1 MSISMLLCILEVY
14 SFFLLHGVLSY
25 ECTLSLLDFH
35 FSLKAIYWFWE
46 SWVKFLMIF
55 EYSFHKQ
62 ICFNCMD
69 ICLNFFSSE
78 CL

>member
-1 MSISMLLCILEVY
+1 MSISTSFCILEAY
-14 SFFLLHGVLSY
+14 SFLLLHAVPLY
-25 ECTLSLLDFH
+25 ECTL
-35 FSLKAIYWFWE
+35 SLKAIYWFWE
-46 SWVKFLMIF
+46 SWVVLFSMIF

-69 ICLNFFSSE
+69 ICLNFFFLSE